1 MKIIKTSL
9 ITIFA
14 LAILAE
20 MLYLFALPPAI
31 NYALKKGIVEKII
44 KKETGLAL
52 KTDELKVRTK
62 MTKQ

>member
-20 MLYLFALPPAI
+20 MLYLFALPPAL

-44 KKETGLAL
+44 KKET
-52 KTDELKVRTK
+52 E
-62 MTKQ
+62 